1 MKKIDLVILAGGLGS
16 RLGSVTQKK
25 PKPLIKI
32 NKKTFLEILIRN
44 FAKYNLENI
53 YILAGYKGNLIYK
66 FFHNKTYNFVK
77 IKCIIEKKKLGTW
90 GAVYNIKKLIKNDF
104 ILSNGD
110 SIIDT
115 NFHDLIFKKKN
126 KNIDI
131 YMMLIKN
138 LNYKSNLSL
147 NGLKLM
153 KSKIYFSKKSNL
165 MNGGVYFIKRKLLYN
180 YNFRFSKSI
189 ENDVLPN
196 LIKNKKVAGIKTSN
210 FFLDIGTPKNLIFAK
225 KKLCKNLRKPAIFL
239 DRDGVINYDSGYTY
253 KWKQFKFKKFVLKAL
268 SYLNKKNYLIFLITN
283 QAGIAKGYF
292 GEDDFFLLHKKIKE
306 YLSKKNI
313 YLNDVKYCPFHPNAI
328 IKKYKKKSLFRK
340 PGNLMIKQVI
350 KEWDIDLKK
359 SLMIGDNVTD
369 KFAAEKSNLNFKFD
383 DNNLYKQLKDFTNT
397 S

>member
-16 RLGSVTQKK
+16 RLGSFTQKK

-32 NKKTFLEILIRN
+32 NNKTFLEILIRS
-44 FAKYNLENI
+44 FAKYNFENI

-66 FFHNKTYNFVK
+66 FFHNQTYNFIKVK
-77 IKCIIEKKKLGTW
+77 CFIEKKKLGTW
-90 GAVYNIKKLIKNDF
+90 GAVKNIKKFIKNDF

-115 NFHDLIFKKKN
+115 NFHDLIFKKTN
-126 KNIDI
+126 KNTDIDMI
-131 YMMLIKN
+131 LIKN
-138 LNYKSNLSL
+138 LNYKSNLTL
-147 NGLKLM
+147 NGLKLI
-153 KSKIYFSKKSNL
+153 KSKIYLSQKSKL
-165 MNGGVYFIKRKLLYN
+165 MNGGVYFIKRKLLN
-180 YNFRFSKSI
+180 NINFKFSNSI

-196 LIKNKKVAGIKTSN
+196 LIKNKKVGGIITNN

-225 KKLCKNLRKPAIFL
+225 EKLSKLLKKPAIFL

-253 KWKQFKFKKFVLKAL
+253 KWKNFKFKQFVLKGL
-268 SYLNKKNYLIFLITN
+268 SYLNKKNYLIFFITN

-292 GEDDFFLLHKKIKE
+292 KEDDFFLLHKKIKE
-306 YLSKKNI
+306 YLSKKKI
-313 YLNDVKYCPFHPNAI
+313 YINDVKYCPFHPNAI

-359 SLMIGDNVTD
+359 SLMIGDKMSD
-369 KFAAEKSNLNFKFD
+369 KIAAEKSKLNYKFD
-383 DNNLYKQLKDFTNT
+383 ENNLYKQIKDFTNKN
-397 S
+397 